1 MTITDAILAR
11 IGASDSQLRGISTF
25 MSEMLETAT
34 ILSAATPSSLIII
47 DELGRGTSTYDGFGL
62 AWAISEYIA
71 TKINA
76 PCLFATHFHELTA
89 LADQVPAVVNKHVT
103 ALVSAEKK
111 LTMLYKVNDGACDQ
125 SFGEPSPGAD
135 MGRGEPSPGA
145 DVGRGEPSPGANV
158 AGASPVRVWMWQGR
172 EPSSGAGIH
181 VAELVKFPKHVV
193 DLAKRKAAE
202 LEAFSAD
209 ADATGPEVSDGAEVS
224 SAKKF
229 KREDVQEGQARM
241 HARLDVLCAA
251 LPASRI
257 ASVANRCVGARCAS
271 RDATR
276 RRRSYVVTP
285 PCAGA
290 HEDVLEGVCSA
301 ARGLARAELRR
312 AVRAEGLALPPS
324 RACVLAV
331 CEQVRLRD
339 RDMPAAWM
347 HRTGWNRQGRVQR
360 LRQLQ
365 GERAARHAAP
375 RRNVSRRN
383 VSCCVAT
390 CCIKSTCGTNVG

>member
-1 MTITDAILAR
+1 MGPHRRQVTITDAILAR

-158 AGASPVRVWMWQGR
+158 AGASPVRVWIWQGR

-209 ADATGPEVSDGAEVS
+209 ADTTGPEVSDGAEVS

-241 HARLDVLCAA
+241 HACLGVLSAA

-257 ASVANRCVGARCAS
+257 ASVAHRCVGARCAS

-276 RRRSYVVTP
+276 RRR
-285 PCAGA
+285 
-290 HEDVLEGVCSA
+290 L
-301 ARGLARAELRR
+301 
-312 AVRAEGLALPPS
+312 
-324 RACVLAV
+324 
-331 CEQVRLRD
+331 
-339 RDMPAAWM
+339 
-347 HRTGWNRQGRVQR
+347 
-360 LRQLQ
+360 
-365 GERAARHAAP
+365 
-375 RRNVSRRN
+375 
-383 VSCCVAT
+383 
-390 CCIKSTCGTNVG
+390 